1 MKNEIL
7 DEPFHVPKIFED
19 YLTKDEKILWKGFT
33 VEPKDS
39 IYTRN
44 QEGINIL
51 NYEKLILKILN
62 AGLNFITL
70 GDLFSIPIIV
80 VFVLGLAFYLSIYL
94 FFIMLILGIFII
106 QYYIKSKRT
115 NYYAIT
121 SKRILFQ
128 FARLPKEEIHS
139 IPFSEIKDC
148 IVTLDSEDYGV
159 LFLATN
165 NPKNLPDKLFEENRQ
180 APTLEQ
186 IEHPN
191 QVAQILRQTIRD
203 NSIS

>member
-1 MKNEIL
+1 MKDEIL
-7 DEPFHVPKIFED
+7 DESFHDTFGD
-19 YLTKDEKILWKGFT
+19 FLTKDEKILWKGFT

-44 QEGINIL
+44 QEGVNIL
-51 NYEKLILKILN
+51 NYEKLILKILY

-70 GDLFSIPIIV
+70 GDLFSIPVIV
-80 VFVLGLAFYLSIYL
+80 VFVLGLAFYLNTYL
-94 FFIMLILGIFII
+94 FFIILMLSIFIV

-128 FARLPKEEIHS
+128 FTRLPKEEIHS
-139 IPFSEIKDC
+139 ISFSDIKNC

-159 LFLATN
+159 LFLATK
-165 NPKNLPDKLFEENRQ
+165 NPKDLSDKLFEKERHS
-180 APTLEQ
+180 PTLEN
-186 IEHPN
+186 IENPN
-191 QVAQILRQTIRD
+191 QVAQILRQAIRD